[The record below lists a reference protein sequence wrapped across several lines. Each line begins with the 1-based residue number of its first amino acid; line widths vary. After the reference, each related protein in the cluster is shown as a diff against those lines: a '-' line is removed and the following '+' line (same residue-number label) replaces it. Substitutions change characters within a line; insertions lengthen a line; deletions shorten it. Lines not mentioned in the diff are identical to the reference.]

1 MEHVKDELDD
11 IKTMSYAFDHVKPDD
26 HRMKLFSDV
35 IIAMIQYEK
44 LRVMNVWTM
53 RRVSLG

>member
-1 MEHVKDELDD
+1 MKDELDD